1 MLVVLNYF
9 FENWFLRYYS
19 KFINEVLFLIGFFIC
34 ILILIDVVEEKVSEF
49 DVWFFIFMVEVD
61 FCGYVIFVF
70 VYLMFKLGLVLGF
83 YVFFYIF
90 KVMLKVNMV
99 MGSDGNNEW

>member
-1 MLVVLNYF
+1 
-9 FENWFLRYYS
+9 
-19 KFINEVLFLIGFFIC
+19 
-34 ILILIDVVEEKVSEF
+34 
-49 DVWFFIFMVEVD
+49 MVEVD

-99 MGSDGNNEW
+99 MGSDGNNEWQDQVEFCLLFMDVILILIDMDFIFFQIL